1 MLCETYLSQEMTLG
15 LDPQTHNKI
24 QQWVVSSVKSVSECL
39 AELPKEAESFAALRS
54 KVLCQQVL
62 GSQQNLTS
70 DLAKLNRPDFLLKSN
85 RTKECGGGSRREE
98 TESDDR
104 DTKRGREKERQGQRQ
119 VDRQR

>member
-1 MLCETYLSQEMTLG
+1 MPHEDYLLQEMTMI
-15 LDPQTHNKI
+15 LDTQTHNKI

-39 AELPKEAESFAALRS
+39 AELPEEAESFAALRS

-85 RTKECGGGSRREE
+85 RTKECGGGSRRQE
-98 TESDDR
+98 TESDR
-104 DTKRGREKERQGQRQ
+104 DTKRGREKEKQGER
-119 VDRQR
+119 